1 MFSKEESAQI
11 RKEFWTSFGKS
22 FPLKWLLYNTKIK
35 DFNFKF
41 VADKNQAL
49 VCLDIE
55 SFDRTKNELL
65 FGQVL
70 ELKNILT
77 EDYLPDIIFDELYI
91 LDSGKIIH
99 RIYVKY
105 NREFNIHNKN
115 TWQGAYVFFNEA
127 MHQFEE
133 FYEDFE
139 DFIKQAI
146 YN

>member
-1 MFSKEESAQI
+1 MFSKEEAATL

-22 FPLKWLLYNTKIK
+22 FPRKWLLYNTKIK

-41 VADKNQAL
+41 VADKKQAL

-55 SFDRTKNELL
+55 SYDRNKNELL

-70 ELKNILT
+70 ELQNILT
-77 EDYLPDIIFDELYI
+77 EDYLPDAIFDELYL
-91 LDSGKIIH
+91 LDTGKIIH

-105 NREFNIHNKN
+105 NGEFNIHNKN
-115 TWQGAYVFFNEA
+115 TWQGAYLFFNEA

-133 FYEDFE
+133 FYENYD

-146 YN
+146 Y

>member
-1 MFSKEESAQI
+1 MFSKEESAQL

-22 FPLKWLLYNTKIK
+22 FPRKWLLYRTKIK

-41 VADKNQAL
+41 VADKKQAM

-65 FGQVL
+65 FDQVL
-70 ELKNILT
+70 ELKDILT
-77 EDYLPDIIFDELYI
+77 EDYLPDIIFDEVYV

-99 RIYVKY
+99 RVYVKY
-105 NREFNIHNKN
+105 NGEFNIHNKN
-115 TWQGAYVFFNEA
+115 TWQNVYYFFNEA

-139 DFIKQAI
+139 DFIKRAI
-146 YN
+146 Y